1 MSLAFEATSLAA
13 VILVKPQTIGDSRG
27 WFRETYKAAAYAEA
41 GIAPRFVQ
49 DNASHSAK
57 GVLRGLHFQRAPHA
71 QGKLVSVMSGEVFDV
86 AVDIRVGSPTYGK
99 WVGAYLSADNG
110 HQLWIPEGFAH
121 GFCVTSDSAT
131 LSYKVTAFYDG
142 PSDGGVRW
150 NDPGIGI
157 DWPVS
162 SPALSPKDEV
172 QPFLADSSHGFVYQS
187 D

>member
-1 MSLAFEATSLAA
+1 MALTFEPTAIPA
-13 VILVKPQTIGDSRG
+13 VVLVKPHTIGDSRG
-27 WFRETYKAAAYAEA
+27 WFRETFKAEAYAEV
-41 GIAPRFVQ
+41 GIGDRFIQ

-71 QGKLVSVMSGEVFDV
+71 QGKLVSVMHGEVFDV
-86 AVDIRVGSPTYGK
+86 AVDLREGSPTFAK
-99 WVGAYLSADNG
+99 WVGEYLSAGNG

-131 LSYKVTAFYDG
+131 LSYKVTSFYDA

-150 NDPGIGI
+150 NDTTLGI

-162 SPALSPKDEV
+162 APVLSPKDEV
-172 QPFLADSSHGFVYQS
+172 QPMLAEAAHGFVFA